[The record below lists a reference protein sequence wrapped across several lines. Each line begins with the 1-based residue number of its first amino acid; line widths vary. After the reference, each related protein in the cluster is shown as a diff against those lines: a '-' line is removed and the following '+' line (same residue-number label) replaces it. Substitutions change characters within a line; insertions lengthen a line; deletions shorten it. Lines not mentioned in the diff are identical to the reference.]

1 MHLCTFE
8 LCAAG
13 GNMGVDGFATGGY
26 PGIGMGR
33 RERRQMFIP
42 SGKMDA
48 RDEQTK

>member
-1 MHLCTFE
+1 MHRCTLE

-33 RERRQMFIP
+33 RERRQMER
-42 SGKMDA
+42 KMDA